1 MSTKNGIYLSTDNGN
16 TFKLFSKS
24 QETTA
29 LTLGSEDVIYSY
41 ITEQQQQQLMKQPLA
56 TSQGA
61 DLNIPALDSKDQIMY
76 ISQNPQN
83 PAEIVF
89 ATIKANVFLTTD
101 DGNTWKQIV
110 KNGNL
115 EYN

>member
-1 MSTKNGIYLSTDNGN
+1 
-16 TFKLFSKS
+16 
-24 QETTA
+24 
-29 LTLGSEDVIYSY
+29 
-41 ITEQQQQQLMKQPLA
+41 
-56 TSQGA
+56 
-61 DLNIPALDSKDQIMY
+61 MY

>member
-16 TFKLFSKS
+16 TFKSFSKS

-29 LTLGSEDVIYSY
+29 LTLGSEDIIYSY
-41 ITEQQQQQLMKQPLA
+41 ITEQQQGLTKQPLA
-56 TSQGA
+56 TSQGT
-61 DLNIPALDSKDQIMY
+61 DLKIPSLDSKDQIMY

-101 DGNTWKQIV
+101 DGKTWKQIV